1 MKKGAV
7 KKMKLEAKVV
17 ERISKKGNPYTAI
30 EISIGT
36 YKKIVFLNDAELAL
50 VNLNR

>member
-1 MKKGAV
+1 
-7 KKMKLEAKVV
+7 MKLDAKVV

-30 EISIGT
+30 EITIGT

-50 VNLNR
+50 VKLNS